1 MVCRPARTFVACVWL
16 CVWLYVCSAGTSA
29 DDWPQFLG
37 PHRTGISRETKLFD
51 AWPQGGAQEVWRVP
65 GGIGMSGLAIE
76 RGKLVTM
83 VQNDRH
89 QEVICLNSET
99 GQTFWR
105 TAVAPAYRN
114 PQGNGP
120 RATPAI
126 VDDQVLTFSGAGIL
140 TALNLMDGSIL
151 WTHDLVEQFAGEV
164 ADYGMA
170 CSPLVVGDR
179 VVVTI
184 GAPAA
189 TVVALNRD
197 SGELAWKAGQSSTAG
212 YSSPALL
219 NVGGRLQ
226 VVAFVGKAL
235 LGLDPDSGS
244 VLWSYPFE
252 TDFDCNIA
260 APIAY
265 REQVFISA
273 GENHGCV
280 MLRLVPEG
288 DQFKPTPVW
297 SSIDVKSVMRNEW
310 QTSILLDEF
319 LYGFDNVGSAGPVT
333 HLTCVNAQTGE
344 RVWRKTRFGKGNLIY
359 ADGKFFIS
367 TMAGD
372 LVVVKATPDR
382 YEEIGRQNV
391 RVKTRQSPAIA
402 NGRLYL
408 RDRATILCLDIRE
421 P

>member
-1 MVCRPARTFVACVWL
+1 MIDRTAYALMISLCLACGET
-16 CVWLYVCSAGTSA
+16 CA
-29 DDWPQFLG
+29 DDWSQFLG
-37 PHRTGISRETKLFD
+37 PDRTGISSETQLFKV
-51 AWPQGGAQEVWRVP
+51 WPQDGPPEVWRVP
-65 GGIGMSGLAIE
+65 GGVGMSGLAIQ
-76 RGKLVTM
+76 RGKLLTM
-83 VQNDRH
+83 IQTARD
-89 QEVICLNSET
+89 QEVICMDSVT
-99 GQTFWR
+99 GKTLWR

-120 RATPAI
+120 RATPTI
-126 VDDQVLTFSGAGIL
+126 VGGQVLTFSGAGVL

-151 WTHDLVEQFAGEV
+151 WRHDLVKQFAGEV

-184 GAPAA
+184 GAPTA
-189 TVVALNRD
+189 TIVALNRD
-197 SGELAWKAGQSSTAG
+197 SGELAWKAGRSSTAG
-212 YSSPALL
+212 YSSPVLL
-219 NVGGRLQ
+219 HVGGRLQ
-226 VVAFVGKAL
+226 IVAFVGKAL
-235 LGLDPDSGS
+235 LGIDPDSGS
-244 VLWSYPFE
+244 VLWSYPFK

-265 REQVFISA
+265 RDQVFISA

-280 MLRLVPEG
+280 MLRLVPDG

-297 SSIDVKSVMRNEW
+297 SSVDVKSVMRNEW
-310 QTSILLDEF
+310 QTSILLDGF

-344 RVWRKTRFGKGNLIY
+344 RVWRKTRFGKGNLIS
-359 ADGKFFIS
+359 AGGKLFIS

-382 YEEIGRQNV
+382 YEEMGRQNV
-391 RVKTRQSPAIA
+391 MVKTRQSPALA
-402 NGRLYL
+402 DGRLYL